1 MQPQKFRSVD
11 SAHKASPFEHTLFI
25 RFILISVIKAVEK
38 PISYSAQYIPMA
50 WIEFSLPIKFCC
62 VYIVFF
68 KFSTFF
74 LTDITGMGI
83 EIVDVNNTQVSY
95 QSETLKDLNVL
106 KLRPFSN
113 IS

>member
-1 MQPQKFRSVD
+1 
-11 SAHKASPFEHTLFI
+11 
-25 RFILISVIKAVEK
+25 
-38 PISYSAQYIPMA
+38 
-50 WIEFSLPIKFCC
+50 
-62 VYIVFF
+62 
-68 KFSTFF
+68 
-74 LTDITGMGI
+74 MGI